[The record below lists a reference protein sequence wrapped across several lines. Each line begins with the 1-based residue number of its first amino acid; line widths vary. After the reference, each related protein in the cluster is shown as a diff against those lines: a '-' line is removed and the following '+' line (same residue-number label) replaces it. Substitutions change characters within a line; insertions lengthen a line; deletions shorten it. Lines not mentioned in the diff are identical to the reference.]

1 MDLVAGLI
9 AGLIA
14 VIIGVAVVIPTTI
27 SVIADTNFTGYT
39 TTETIVKL
47 IPLMVGVVIMVG
59 IVGLIAFRG

>member
-1 MDLVAGLI
+1 MDLVSGLI

-27 SVIADTNFTGYT
+27 AVIGDTDFTGYD

-47 IPLMVGVVIMVG
+47 VPLMVGVVVMVG